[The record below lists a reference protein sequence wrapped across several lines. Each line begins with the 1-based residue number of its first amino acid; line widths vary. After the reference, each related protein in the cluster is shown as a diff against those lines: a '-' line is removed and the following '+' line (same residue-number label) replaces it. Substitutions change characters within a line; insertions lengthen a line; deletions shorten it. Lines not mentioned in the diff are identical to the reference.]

1 MKPTVRRPNL
11 PGDETGQAQ
20 HEKRPENG
28 SGREDDGQI
37 RGGTTYVNAA
47 LGKLRA
53 PNSATFALIGSAV
66 VPLYRRVFMSFSIR
80 SASLAR
86 LGLAASLI
94 ALSALPLAAQETAPA
109 AQPAAPAAAPVDP
122 AKVVA
127 TINGQDVTE
136 ADITLAE
143 SDLGAQ
149 FGRLPPEQRRA
160 AALSSIIE
168 IRLMAAKATEEG
180 LDKDA
185 EFQRRM
191 VFLNQR
197 ALHGELVEKEV
208 AGKLTDDEIRARYD
222 KEIAAQPPV
231 NEVHARHI
239 LVKTKEEAEA
249 IIKKLEGGEDFQK
262 LANENTTDPSGKTS
276 GGDLGYFGPGQMVP
290 EFEKAALALE
300 VGKYTTV
307 PVQTQFGWHI
317 IKVED
322 KRAQQPPAFE
332 QVKEEVRSLLIREKY
347 IELVK
352 SIRSAAKVDIAD
364 PELKKA
370 IDAIDAQ
377 K

>member
-1 MKPTVRRPNL
+1 
-11 PGDETGQAQ
+11 
-20 HEKRPENG
+20 
-28 SGREDDGQI
+28 
-37 RGGTTYVNAA
+37 
-47 LGKLRA
+47 
-53 PNSATFALIGSAV
+53 
-66 VPLYRRVFMSFSIR
+66 MSFSFR

-86 LGLAASLI
+86 IGLAAGLV
-94 ALSALPLAAQETAPA
+94 ALSSLPLVAQEA
-109 AQPAAPAAAPVDP
+109 APAAPAAAPAAAAVDP
-122 AKVVA
+122 NAVVA
-127 TINGQDVTE
+127 TINGANVTE

-143 SDLGAQ
+143 QDLGQQ
-149 FGRLPPEQRRA
+149 FGNLPPEQRRA

-168 IRLMAAKATEEG
+168 IRLMAAQAVEKG

-185 EFQRRM
+185 DFQRRLA
-191 VFLNQR
+191 FLDQR

-208 AGKLTDDEIRARYD
+208 AGKITDDEIRARYD
-222 KEIAAQPPV
+222 KEIAAQKPV

-249 IIKKLEGGEDFQK
+249 IIKKLDGGEDFQK

-276 GGDLGYFGPGQMVP
+276 GGDLGFFGPGQMVP

-300 VGKYTTV
+300 IGAYTKE

-322 KRAQQPPAFE
+322 KRTQQPPAFE
-332 QVKEEVRSLLIREKY
+332 TVKEQVRSLLIREKY

-352 SIRSAAKVDIAD
+352 QVRAAGKVEVTD
-364 PELKKA
+364 PALKKA

>member
-1 MKPTVRRPNL
+1 
-11 PGDETGQAQ
+11 
-20 HEKRPENG
+20 
-28 SGREDDGQI
+28 
-37 RGGTTYVNAA
+37 
-47 LGKLRA
+47 
-53 PNSATFALIGSAV
+53 
-66 VPLYRRVFMSFSIR
+66 MSFSFR

-86 LGLAASLI
+86 VGLAAGLV
-94 ALSALPLAAQETAPA
+94 ALSSLPLVAQETAPA
-109 AQPAAPAAAPVDP
+109 PQAAALAAAAVDP
-122 AKVVA
+122 NAIVA
-127 TINGQDVTE
+127 TINGENVTE

-143 SDLGAQ
+143 QDLGQQ
-149 FGRLPPEQRRA
+149 FGNLPPEQRRA

-168 IRLMAAKATEEG
+168 IRLMAAQAVEKG

-185 EFQRRM
+185 DFQRR
-191 VFLNQR
+191 VAFLDQR

-208 AGKLTDDEIRARYD
+208 AGKITDDEIRARYD
-222 KEIAAQPPV
+222 KEIAAQKPV

-239 LVKTKEEAEA
+239 LVKTKEEADA

-276 GGDLGYFGPGQMVP
+276 GGDLGFFGPGQMVP

-300 VGKYTTV
+300 VGAYSKE

-332 QVKEEVRSLLIREKY
+332 TVKDQVRSLLIREKY

-352 SIRSAAKVDIAD
+352 QVRTAGKVEITD
-364 PELKKA
+364 PALKKA
-370 IDAIDAQ
+370 IDAIDAS